1 MNAAAEIRFQTNMG
15 DEAVITPAPDAPF
28 RKCIMLSCNQ
38 RATHE
43 YRVEGGPTEYYCL
56 HHALWRAREDGYK
69 KAME

>member
-1 MNAAAEIRFQTNMG
+1 MSATEIRFQTMMG
-15 DEAVITPAPDAPF
+15 DEAVVTPAPEQPF

-43 YRVEGGPTEYYCL
+43 CRVEGAPTEYFCL
-56 HHALWRAREDGYK
+56 HHALWRAAEDGYK